1 MLVKN
6 INKTNKISLV
16 DDIDKK
22 ILNILSENSRRK
34 LLDIAGEIGLSVP
47 STKAR
52 IDRLVNDGII
62 TRFTIQAD
70 MEKIGM
76 PVGVHV
82 RVKLNKIT
90 DARQNEFIA
99 HLKKNKN
106 VIDVFS
112 IIGQYDL
119 LLVVIAE
126 SSTEINKIL
135 FKMRH
140 DFTDILSDWETNYIM
155 EIYKLEEYRY

>member
-1 MLVKN
+1 MLFDSF
-6 INKTNKISLV
+6 NKPKKISQ
-16 DDIDKK
+16 IDALDRK
-22 ILNILSENSRRK
+22 ILNLLSDNSRRK
-34 LLDIAGEIGLSVP
+34 LIDIARELGLSIP

-52 IDRLVNDGII
+52 IGRLVDEKII
-62 TRFTIQAD
+62 TRFTIHAD
-70 MEKIGM
+70 TEKTGM
-76 PVGVHV
+76 PIGVHV

-90 DARQNEFIA
+90 EARQNEFIA

-106 VIDVFS
+106 VIDIFS

-135 FKMRH
+135 FKIRH
-140 DFTDILSDWETNYIM
+140 DFTDIISDWETNYIM
-155 EIYKLEEYRY
+155 EIYKLEEYSY